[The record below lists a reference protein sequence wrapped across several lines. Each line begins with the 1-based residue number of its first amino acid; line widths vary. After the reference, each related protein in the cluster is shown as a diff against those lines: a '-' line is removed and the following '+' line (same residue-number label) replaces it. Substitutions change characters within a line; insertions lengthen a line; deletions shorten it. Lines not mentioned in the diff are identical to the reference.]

1 LSLVSGSLAK
11 LAQDIIL
18 MAQSEVAEVNES
30 EDRSRGGSSTM
41 PQKSNPIVSE
51 LIIAAA
57 RTNAALLS
65 SLHNAQIHEHE
76 RATHGWQME
85 WLALPQMV
93 ALTGAA
99 LAKARWLSENLVVD
113 VTQMGRNVAASNGL
127 MLAEAVTFALAEGM
141 PRSAAKALVTQAV
154 QITLAEGRHLVD
166 VVQELTDL
174 PLDWAALR
182 DERNYLGAT
191 QQLID
196 QGLAE
201 VAGQ

>member
-1 LSLVSGSLAK
+1 
-11 LAQDIIL
+11 
-18 MAQSEVAEVNES
+18 
-30 EDRSRGGSSTM
+30 
-41 PQKSNPIVSE
+41 
-51 LIIAAA
+51 
-57 RTNAALLS
+57 
-65 SLHNAQIHEHE
+65 
-76 RATHGWQME
+76 ME

-93 ALTGAA
+93 ALTGAT